1 MKSNVELTL
10 HHPYHIDKRE
20 RKVCLEMSQVY
31 PYPTTRFK
39 NFFKK
44 YISNEGRI
52 RENRSKVF
60 PQKK

>member
-1 MKSNVELTL
+1 MRSCSLANYVSEFYEMKYNGELTL

-39 NFFKK
+39 NSSKNI
-44 YISNEGRI
+44 YII
-52 RENRSKVF
+52 
-60 PQKK
+60 

>member
-10 HHPYHIDKRE
+10 HPYHIDKRE

-39 NFFKK
+39 N
-44 YISNEGRI
+44 S
-52 RENRSKVF
+52 SKIH
-60 PQKK
+60 QMKGE